1 MFPTEPIMTRILSA
15 FNLLKR
21 VGFAVLV
28 MAGTVHAQQLSLI
41 WQKRGEGPQSRFGGT
56 IFGLGDRN
64 HDGYDDFA
72 VYAWGSGEAGNPSEP
87 MLELFYGG
95 NPPSTQPFYIF
106 RGIVD
111 EGLTLAGAYE
121 IGDIN
126 GDGLMDWV
134 IRYRTGSFAQQW
146 TYVYIGVTEFPCEPT
161 WIIPYVNPDWDL
173 EVTPG
178 MIGDVNGDGYDE
190 IFLTAL
196 GCQGGEPCRGIM
208 WFGSAE
214 PDSIADWEIQSMD
227 GWYVWPSNRANEDGV
242 GDINGDGYDDI
253 LNRRYRDNGPF
264 LVFWGGEEPS
274 AIPDTIGFNPYS
286 NYPAFH
292 IVGDL
297 NGDGRDDIADAISL
311 NQSAVFLG
319 GETLSSQADYILN
332 NSSCDPSGGTWKLDG
347 VGDLNGDGHQEIAL
361 SDYFCPSGSGTI
373 WLYFNFN
380 WINTNP
386 RFTFHGSQFGTSGLR
401 EAARIGDV
409 NGDGVDDMGIG
420 GLNDVDFR
428 GWAGI
433 LAGNPNIV
441 VRADDAPAPVVEEL
455 ELSVYPNPFNSTLR
469 ISLDVPL
476 YADVSVTLYDLLG
489 REVDTI
495 HRGRLTAITLSYA
508 APASLASGV
517 YFIRAATAIQSHMQ
531 KVVLLK

>member
-1 MFPTEPIMTRILSA
+1 MTRILSA
-15 FNLLKR
+15 FKQLKR
-21 VGFAVLV
+21 VGFAVLFC
-28 MAGTVHAQQLSLI
+28 MSTVHAQQLDLI
-41 WQKRGEGPQSRFGGT
+41 WEKRGEGPQSRFGGT

-134 IRYRTGSFAQQW
+134 IRYRTVNFAQQW

-161 WIIPYVNPDWDL
+161 WIIPKVNPDWDL
-173 EVTPG
+173 EVTTG

-264 LVFWGGEEPS
+264 LVFWGGEEPYI
-274 AIPDTIGFNPYS
+274 IPDTIGYNPYS
-286 NYPAFH
+286 NLPAFH

-297 NGDGRDDIADAISL
+297 NGDGRDDIADFINSNETAVYWGSESL
-311 NQSAVFLG
+311 SP
-319 GETLSSQADYILN
+319 QANVVLNHPGCGAGDY
-332 NSSCDPSGGTWKLDG
+332 PWKVDG
-347 VGDLNGDGHQEIAL
+347 VGDLNGDGHQEL
-361 SDYFCPSGSGTI
+361 VVTNEFCPGGSGTI
-373 WLYFNFN
+373 WLYFSYN
-380 WINTNP
+380 WMNTTP
-386 RFTFHGSQFGTSGLR
+386 RFTYHGSQFVTSGLR

-441 VRADDAPAPVVEEL
+441 VSADDARAPVVDEL
-455 ELSVYPNPFNSTLR
+455 ELSVYPNPFNSTLN
-469 ISLDVPL
+469 ISLDAPL
-476 YADVSVTLYDLLG
+476 HAEAIVTLYDLVG
-489 REVDTI
+489 REVAAI
-495 HRGRLTAITLSYA
+495 HRGRLTSNTLSYS
-508 APASLASGV
+508 APAALASGV
-517 YFIRAATAIQSHMQ
+517 YFVRAESRGARVMR